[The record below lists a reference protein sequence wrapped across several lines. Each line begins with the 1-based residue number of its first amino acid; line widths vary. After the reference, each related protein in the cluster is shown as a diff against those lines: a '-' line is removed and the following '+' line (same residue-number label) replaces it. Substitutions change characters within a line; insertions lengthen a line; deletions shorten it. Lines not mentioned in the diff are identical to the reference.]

1 MLARKSFLT
10 VAATALAAPMLG
22 AGSAAGAQFTAL
34 ERHAGGRLGVYALDA
49 GSGQL
54 IAHRANERFPMC
66 STFKLLAVGAVLAR
80 VDARNEDLNRRV
92 GYGDAD
98 ILAYAPVT
106 KAHLEIG
113 SMTIGELCAAAIE
126 WSDNTAANLL
136 LHSLL
141 GPAGVTKFAR
151 SLNDPI
157 TRLDRNE
164 PTLNTAIR
172 ATCATRQRPRQW
184 PRYDRAPARHTL
196 VTADART
203 PENVAARLQ
212 DRRVTKQLRWGLPAS
227 WRIGAKT
234 GSGAH
239 GRQATRLPSCWPTG
253 RAETKPILLPHTS
266 PALSRRAR
274 GKARTACGRSPAL
287 SPATCPPK

>member
-54 IAHRANERFPMC
+54 ISHRENERFPMC
-66 STFKLLAVGAVLAR
+66 STFKLLLVGAVLAR
-80 VDARNEDLNRRV
+80 VDERNENLARRI

-98 ILAYAPVT
+98 MVPNSPLTKEHLALP
-106 KAHLEIG
+106 
-113 SMTIGELCAAAIE
+113 SMTVAELCAAALE
-126 WSDNTAANLL
+126 YSDNTAANLL

-151 SLNDPI
+151 SLKDPI

-164 PTLNTAIR
+164 PTLNTAIPGDLR
-172 ATCATRQRPRQW
+172 DTTTPAAMAQDMIALQLGTRLSPRM
-184 PRYDRAPARHTL
+184 R
-196 VTADART
+196 
-203 PENVAARLQ
+203 ARLKTWLLGCKT
-212 DRRVTKQLRWGLPAS
+212 DGTKLRAGLPAS

-234 GSGAH
+234 GSGEH
-239 GRQATRLPSCWPTG
+239 ATSNEIAIVWPPG
-253 RAETKPILLPHTS
+253 RAETKPIIVAAYFTGSNATDREQSATLAAVARIVVT
-266 PALSRRAR
+266 ALGVS
-274 GKARTACGRSPAL
+274 
-287 SPATCPPK
+287 

>member
-54 IAHRANERFPMC
+54 ISHRENERFPMC
-66 STFKLLAVGAVLAR
+66 STFKLLLVGAVLAR
-80 VDARNEDLNRRV
+80 VDERNENLARRI

-98 ILAYAPVT
+98 MVPNSPLTKEHLALP
-106 KAHLEIG
+106 
-113 SMTIGELCAAAIE
+113 SMTVAELCAAALE
-126 WSDNTAANLL
+126 YSDNTAANLL

-151 SLNDPI
+151 SLKDPI

-164 PTLNTAIR
+164 PTLNTAIPGDLR
-172 ATCATRQRPRQW
+172 DTTTPAAMAQDMIALQLGTRLSPRM
-184 PRYDRAPARHTL
+184 R
-196 VTADART
+196 
-203 PENVAARLQ
+203 ARLKTWLLGCKT
-212 DRRVTKQLRWGLPAS
+212 DGTKLRAGLPAS

-234 GSGAH
+234 GSGEH
-239 GRQATRLPSCWPTG
+239 ATSNEIAIVWPPG
-253 RAETKPILLPHTS
+253 RAETKPIIVAAYFTGSNATDREQSATLAAVARIVAT
-266 PALSRRAR
+266 ALGVS
-274 GKARTACGRSPAL
+274 
-287 SPATCPPK
+287 